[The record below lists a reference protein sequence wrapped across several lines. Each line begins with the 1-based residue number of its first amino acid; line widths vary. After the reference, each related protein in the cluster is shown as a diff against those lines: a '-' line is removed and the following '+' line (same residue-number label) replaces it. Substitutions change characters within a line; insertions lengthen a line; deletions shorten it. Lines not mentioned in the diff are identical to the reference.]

1 MDVRSLLPLVSLLA
15 VFISCILAVFLL
27 TVRTRSRLSNALLAG
42 FILLNALDIS
52 SWFVNRFLVDY
63 PTLLLL
69 KISLN
74 TLINPLYYLYALAL
88 CYSDFRLRPRH
99 LWHLLPFAALTLA
112 LMPRFYLV
120 ETTAKQAFLAHYG
133 GTPEATFG
141 FVLGHAQFVFY
152 ITATFLTLRKYHRT
166 YVENFADTSS
176 ITYRW
181 LFQLTVVDTVLHSI
195 IVVKDLLGFTPYSQ
209 LFNGLELLVGLNAT
223 CILSWFV
230 LKALYNP
237 TLFRSIDSTLPPVE
251 ELVAQTQGQAP
262 AEAVPAPTAPAPPAA
277 DQVREAQIQQLRNYM
292 EQAEPFLDPD
302 LTVQDLAR
310 QLQLP
315 ARELSVLINHHL
327 DQHFFDFVNEY
338 RINKAKRLLK
348 DPSQGKPTVLEILYA
363 VGFNSKSSFNTSF
376 KKQTGLTPTQY
387 RNA

>member
-1 MDVRSLLPLVSLLA
+1 MDIRSLLPLVSLLA

-27 TVRTRSRLSNALLAG
+27 TVRTRSWLSNALLAG

-74 TLINPLYYLYALAL
+74 TLINPLFYFYALAL
-88 CYSDFRLRPRH
+88 CYSDFRLRAKH
-99 LWHLLPFAALTLA
+99 LWHLLPFAVLTLV

-120 ETTAKQAFLAHYG
+120 DAAAKQAFLAHYG
-133 GTPEATFG
+133 GTPEATFS
-141 FVLGHAQFVFY
+141 FVLGHLQFVFY
-152 ITATFLTLRKYHRT
+152 ITATFLTLRKYRRT
-166 YVENFADTSS
+166 YEENYADTSI

-237 TLFRSIDSTLPPVE
+237 TLFRSIDSSLPPVE
-251 ELVAQTQGQAP
+251 QLIAQAQVAAAP
-262 AEAVPAPTAPAPPAA
+262 AAMSEPAA
-277 DQVREAQIQQLRNYM
+277 DQARQALIHRLRAHM
-292 EQAEPFLDPD
+292 VQAEPYLNPD

-338 RINKAKRLLK
+338 RINKAKHLLK
-348 DPSQGKPTVLEILYA
+348 DPSQGKLTVLEILYA

-387 RNA
+387 RST